1 MLVQYKKDYEKTAMG
16 LLSFLPDFKSLDNLK
31 DEMKLNQEDNEFQLY
46 LYRKDDSNIVGVL
59 GTQNDE
65 NFIIIRY
72 LSLAP
77 GFREEKYLI
86 DILQNL
92 AEDHPKQKIAAV
104 PEYTYLIKLLKKNND
119 K

>member
-16 LLSFLPDFKSLDNLK
+16 LLSFLPDFKNLDNLR
-31 DEMKLNQEDNEFQLY
+31 DEMKLNQEDNDFQLY
-46 LYRKDDSNIVGVL
+46 LYRNDSSNIVGVL
-59 GTQNDE
+59 GTQNDD

-77 GFREEKYLI
+77 GFREEKYLL
-86 DILQNL
+86 DILKNL
-92 AEDHPKQKIAAV
+92 SEDYPNKKIAAV